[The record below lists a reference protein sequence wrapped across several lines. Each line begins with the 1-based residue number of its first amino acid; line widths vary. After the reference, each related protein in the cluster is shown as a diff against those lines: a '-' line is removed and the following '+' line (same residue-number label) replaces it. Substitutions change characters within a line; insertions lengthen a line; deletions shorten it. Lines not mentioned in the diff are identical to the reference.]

1 MVIIEVGPKAYVSK
15 LSLEELHAHVKPLL
29 LRPPHTVTSLI
40 KGIVEVMIT
49 STCEV
54 GTMNRHG
61 MYPPANTIALA

>member
-29 LRPPHTVTSLI
+29 RPPHTVTTLV
-40 KGIVEVMIT
+40 KGIVEAMIT

-54 GTMNRHG
+54 GTIMNRHG
-61 MYPPANTIALA
+61 MH